1 VHKTFKSIL
10 IALLGLFALGSFASV
25 QAANILIVAGTN
37 GQAQSAASILQSEL
51 QGTNTVTIV
60 NTGVPA
66 SLAGYT
72 QIYDTRFD
80 NNPAFSPA
88 EQAQYVA
95 FLNAATGNTLFLM
108 GENSSFT
115 PRNQPIN
122 DFIALAGGGSIA
134 VPATT
139 SGNTED
145 VHAPFNS
152 PNAISTVQFAACGVV
167 TSAGTGSFASS
178 EPGGTSGC
186 ALYFSQ
192 GTLAN
197 APQGGLVVV
206 YDVNFISD
214 DYLGVNVIQFRQNM
228 ENYVATGAPP
238 VTPSTPT
245 SIPTL
250 SEWGMILL
258 SSLLALGTIIT
269 LRRQRQ

>member
-10 IALLGLFALGSFASV
+10 IALLGFFALGSFASV
-25 QAANILIVAGTN
+25 QAANILIVAGTD
-37 GQAQSAASILQSEL
+37 GLAQTAASVLQSEL
-51 QGTNTVTIV
+51 QGTNTVTVV

-72 QIYDTRFD
+72 QIYDTRYA
-80 NNPAFSPA
+80 NSPAFSPT
-88 EQAQYVA
+88 EQAQYLA

-108 GENSSFT
+108 GENSGFT

-122 DFIALAGGGSIA
+122 DFIALAGGGTIA
-134 VPATT
+134 VPASDN
-139 SGNTED
+139 SGAED
-145 VHAPFNS
+145 VHAPFDS
-152 PNAISTVQFAACGVV
+152 PNAISTVTFAACGVV
-167 TSAGTGSFASS
+167 TSAGTGSFATT
-178 EPGGTSGC
+178 EAGGTSGC
-186 ALYFSQ
+186 ALFFSQ

-206 YDVNFISD
+206 YDVNFIANNIQ
-214 DYLGVNVIQFRQNM
+214 VNATEFRQNM

-238 VTPSTPT
+238 VIPSTPT

-258 SSLLALGTIIT
+258 SSLLALGTIIA